1 MQPTAVCCG
10 QMNLT
15 TMERNNS
22 NAYHKHLP
30 VVANSTL
37 NYACALHSWR
47 TSWTVITHRC
57 QYKNN
62 KAASVKAQGRF
73 FSGHKDSYFLPQEN
87 ERQVLRVKVIF
98 SLVYLLWKWIKWSEI
113 HASNQLTSTCHY
125 CTFSRKEKYCE
136 TTTCTMESLLLQY
149 VF

>member
-1 MQPTAVCCG
+1 MLCSLQLYAVVRWISPPWKEIIPMPTINTCG
-10 QMNLT
+10 SKFNFELCLC
-15 TMERNNS
+15 S
-22 NAYHKHLP
+22 A
-30 VVANSTL
+30 
-37 NYACALHSWR
+37 SWR